1 MKKYIVTKMFADKN
15 DITKRFNPGD
25 ELPKSFGEDRLSNI
39 VKMGFAKVEESE
51 TKPKPKKE
59 A

>member
-1 MKKYIVTKMFADKN
+1 MKKYIVTKAFVDKY
-15 DITKRFNPGD
+15 DVTKRYNPGD
-25 ELPKSFGEDRLSNI
+25 ELPESLGEDRISNI

-51 TKPKPKKE
+51 TKPKLKKD